1 MPIYESACRA
11 CGDAREWYAPLST
24 SPDPDCCGQPMSRL
38 ISVFHV
44 VFTGPITARYNDK
57 KLEGSHK
64 EGFTAWRVHSAKDP
78 RCPEPVHITSF
89 SDRKQFMKDE
99 GLEEVPSNAT
109 ISGVGEDGQGV
120 KVSTVGE
127 PGCWV

>member
-1 MPIYESACRA
+1 
-11 CGDAREWYAPLST
+11 
-24 SPDPDCCGQPMSRL
+24 MSRL